1 MKLSEIAKR
10 FGIEEYPEEFQGIFE
25 SMTFPHP
32 VLTREYLLDVE
43 ERLGA
48 FGAHHIDEVVAEAER
63 ICLDEGA
70 MIWVSVL
77 SKYMETA
84 SAVEARATG
93 KVLPAD
99 YQSISE
105 MIPLFPIAAMIPRM
119 EAFYRA
125 HGFEGEELRFNFRVF
140 EISLRLSKIAVKK
153 PAFTRTY
160 YSWTLLYT
168 LGEIFDYASFNFQ
181 YKKFGS
187 NVILLRNKKSGEYL
201 LFPTEGIMHRD
212 GRTLGDA
219 GYTDEEGSFD
229 CALVETD
236 DEYIGYPAVNNVI
249 SNKKI
254 TVKKADYDVV
264 LTKEDYVI
272 GLHIP
277 RNVDFSDEAI
287 EASLRGAVPIIRERF
302 PEWQPKMYVCST
314 WLNDPGLEALLGSES
329 RIVKFGKRFLR
340 YPGGAANGRGG
351 YGFVFLGYEENENLP
366 EDTSLRRKLKAHYL
380 NGGYT
385 YFTPGIICDESYFGK

>member
-1 MKLSEIAKR
+1 MKKLLSLALI
-10 FGIEEYPEEFQGIFE
+10 FG
-25 SMTFPHP
+25 MT
-32 VLTREYLLDVE
+32 V
-43 ERLGA
+43 
-48 FGAHHIDEVVAEAER
+48 
-63 ICLDEGA
+63 CLFAGC
-70 MIWVSVL
+70 
-77 SKYMETA
+77 T
-84 SAVEARATG
+84 
-93 KVLPAD
+93 
-99 YQSISE
+99 
-105 MIPLFPIAAMIPRM
+105 
-119 EAFYRA
+119 
-125 HGFEGEELRFNFRVF
+125 
-140 EISLRLSKIAVKK
+140 KK
-153 PAFTRTY
+153 PADDDPQAGKVY
-160 YSWTLLYT
+160 YLNFKPEANDDWQMVAAKYKEETGIEVKVVTAASGDYEKT
-168 LGEIFDYASFNFQ
+168 LGVEIDKENPPTMFQVNGPVGLSAWKDYALDLSDSEV
-181 YKKFGS
+181 YKELISDDFALKQDGKVYGIAFVYEAYGL
-187 NVILLRNKKSGEYL
+187 ITNKKL
-201 LFPTEGIMHRD
+201 
-212 GRTLGDA
+212 LGDA

-249 SNKKI
+249 SSKKI
-254 TVKKADYDVV
+254 TVKKADYDGV

-302 PEWQPKMYVCST
+302 PEWQPKMYFCST

-351 YGFVFLGYEENENLP
+351 YGFVFLGYEENEDLP